1 MSVTLRRMPQYHSEL
16 HKLLDDYRVYTIRQL
31 CEDTGLSSQQG
42 WNLWHGK
49 VGVGRK
55 TALLLND
62 KYGIPFETLTKLKPA
77 PKPKPTG
84 KGKGKCQRPPEE
96 ADARE

>member
-1 MSVTLRRMPQYHSEL
+1 MGVIVGRMPHYYSPL
-16 HKLLDDYRVYTIRQL
+16 HELLDKYRVYTIRQL
-31 CEDTGLSSQQG
+31 CADTGLKSQQG

-55 TALLLND
+55 TALLLN
-62 KYGIPFETLTKLKPA
+62 KVYGIPIDELMRLPSV

-84 KGKGKCQRPPEE
+84 KGKGKRRQLPEE
-96 ADARE
+96 GR